1 MHDYP
6 KGFSQKKNKRDFS
19 HCYQKLK
26 KKSREN
32 VKLRLVT
39 AILNEGVL
47 VLEYLPEDRNALI
60 VPRCLFS
67 NTVAHVHM
75 LQQRMRLRLTQ
86 VIGYTNG
93 INGDIHMVRK

>member
-1 MHDYP
+1 MLP
-6 KGFSQKKNKRDFS
+6 EIE
-19 HCYQKLK
+19 K

-47 VLEYLPEDRNALI
+47 VLEYLPEDMNTLI

-75 LQQRMRLRLTQ
+75 LQQ
-86 VIGYTNG
+86 
-93 INGDIHMVRK
+93 